1 MRVSQLFLGVCAA
14 SFAAAAPVAA
24 EQDIAAVLEADAD
37 FPLAEL
43 EAWYEKALN
52 GDGSDLEARQ
62 YTSSTSNELIDGT
75 ACRAVT
81 MIYARGTGQQ
91 GNIGD
96 SAAVGPLFFNGIAQI
111 IGRNNLAVQG
121 VTYPA
126 NVAGFLA
133 GGDAAGSRTL
143 AQLAQQVFT
152 SLPKWKKNAII

>member
-1 MRVSQLFLGVCAA
+1 MRTFQLLWAAFAA
-14 SFAAAAPVAA
+14 SFVVAAPLDA
-24 EQDIAAVLEADAD
+24 EQDITAILEADPD
-37 FPLAEL
+37 FPLTEL

-52 GDGSDLEARQ
+52 VESSGLEARQ
-62 YTSSTSNELIDGT
+62 YVSSTSNELIDGT
-75 ACRAVT
+75 PCRAVT

-96 SAAVGPLFFNGIAQI
+96 PAAVGPLFFNGIAQR

-126 NVAGFLA
+126 NVAGFLS

-143 AQLAQQVFT
+143 ASLAQRVRVAKQ
-152 SLPKWKKNAII
+152 SL

>member
-1 MRVSQLFLGVCAA
+1 MKVVQVLVALCAA
-14 SFAAAAPVAA
+14 GFAAAAPVDA
-24 EQDIAAVLEADAD
+24 EQDIAAILESDPD

-52 GDGSDLEARQ
+52 EESSGLQARQ

-75 ACRAVT
+75 PCRAVT

-96 SAAVGPLFFNGIAQI
+96 PAAVGPLFFNGIAQR

-126 NVAGFLA
+126 NVGGFLA

-143 AQLAQQVFT
+143 ASLAQRV
-152 SLPKWKKNAII
+152 